1 MVVFKPS
8 TNRDSKKP
16 LYLLS
21 SQFSMLPKLQ
31 LLPSKTVWWSPQ
43 GLEKVSFLSIF
54 LFPPQV
60 GKRLIFSNTK
70 RKQKTDSTEFI
81 QLGLH
86 SETKVMHKLN
96 SVFKNMVKCLKTGDF
111 HNPSWQQTAWKPTL
125 SASSQTVSSNLH
137 NTAGRCSLF
146 YFGIQQKENRSPVLK
161 ERKHSCIPGCS
172 STGTTAW
179 RYSKAG

>member
-1 MVVFKPS
+1 M
-8 TNRDSKKP
+8 NRDSKKP

-70 RKQKTDSTEFI
+70 RKQKTDSTAFI
-81 QLGLH
+81 QLGLL

-96 SVFKNMVKCLKTGDF
+96 SVFKNMVQCLKAAIFTTLQESKQ
-111 HNPSWQQTAWKPTL
+111 HENQL
-125 SASSQTVSSNLH
+125 SAPSQMVSSNLH
-137 NTAGRCSLF
+137 NPAGRCSLF

-161 ERKHSCIPGCS
+161 ERNHSCIPGCS

-179 RYSKAG
+179 RYSKAK